1 MSMAV
6 SQQES
11 MDAAVVTW
19 SASTAPKASWSAWLM
34 IASILVEAWAFS
46 QTALAKEGS
55 PSENG
60 YFIGLR
66 TKGNTHADRSKQRV
80 FKQK

>member
-11 MDAAVVTW
+11 MDAAAW
-19 SASTAPKASWSAWLM
+19 STSTAPKASGSAWLM